1 MTWQEELRQLD
12 ADLAAGRLSSDDY
25 RVRRDAV
32 LAKAASGDT
41 GLPLQPAPTP
51 VQPAPEPITQLPLP
65 PAPTPAAPVAAP
77 ISAPVPVPAPPVVAD
92 KPADGPFPPAFKWK
106 DDTPAVEATNIIP
119 AITPDTPR
127 PAGIPVGERTQTV
140 QTVRPQEPQADRT
153 QVVRNP
159 EQQAATAEPQADRT
173 QVVSSSEMR
182 TVTTNIPPLPQQQQ
196 PQHPPQHP
204 VVPPGWNQ
212 QRPVES
218 APPWWAGEEVPELG
232 NSAWPQSADVF
243 ATDTKPGRGKTVWLV
258 IIAILVV
265 LGIATGAFFVG
276 KSVGESKSSSAGY
289 SRLDSTTQTR

>member
-51 VQPAPEPITQLPLP
+51 APAPPVAEPITQLPLP
-65 PAPTPAAPVAAP
+65 PAPTPTPPAAEP
-77 ISAPVPVPAPPVVAD
+77 ISTPVPVPPQPTTQD

-119 AITPDTPR
+119 AITADTPR
-127 PAGIPVGERTQTV
+127 PPGIPVGERTQTV
-140 QTVRPQEPQADRT
+140 QTVRPAEAQADRT

-159 EQQAATAEPQADRT
+159 EQQAQQAQPQADRT

-182 TVTTNIPPLPQQQQ
+182 TVTTNFPPQPQVPQQ
-196 PQHPPQHP
+196 PQHP

-212 QRPVES
+212 PQRPVES
-218 APPWWAGEEVPELG
+218 APPWWVGEEVPDLG
-232 NSAWPQSADVF
+232 NSSWPQNSDVF
-243 ATDTKPGRGKTVWLV
+243 ATDTKPGRGRTVLLV
-258 IIAILVV
+258 IVAIIIV
-265 LGIATGAFFVG
+265 LGIATGAFFFG
-276 KSVGESKSSSAGY
+276 KSVGESKSSSHPAL
-289 SRLDSTTQTR
+289 SQQSAVEHR